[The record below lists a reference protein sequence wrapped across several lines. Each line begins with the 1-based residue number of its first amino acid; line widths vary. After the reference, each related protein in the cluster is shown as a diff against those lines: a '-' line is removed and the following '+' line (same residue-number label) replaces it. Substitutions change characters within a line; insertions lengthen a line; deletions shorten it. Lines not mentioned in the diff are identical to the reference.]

1 MEYTFARRINLNKK
15 MRNNIIVASLLVT
28 SVLFAQEKE
37 FSKNQKDSIE
47 SLNAVI
53 ITTDAIIGS
62 KFNAKNKAG
71 STYFISPKELK
82 TFNYDDVSRI
92 LRTVPGLTIQEEDGF
107 GLRPNIGM
115 RGTSPNRSEKITLM
129 EDGVLIA
136 PAPYSAPAAYYFP
149 TVSRMQSF
157 EILKGGSQIQYGPYT
172 TGGAI
177 NMVSTQIPRRFSGRV
192 TASIGSFNTKKTY
205 VNIGDQ
211 HKNYGYVLEYNNRNS
226 DGFKTIDNS
235 SKKTG
240 FKGNDYVAKFRIN
253 SDADAKVYQSLT
265 AKIQYS
271 EDFAN
276 ETYLGLTDADYR
288 KSPYRRYVGSSED
301 YIDAEHRQIMLTH
314 LIKPTKNFS
323 IVTKAYKNQF
333 SRNWYKLDALKLGSS
348 KVSINNILTD
358 PTAYNAEY
366 RAISGADNTI
376 DNALLVKANNR
387 KYEAKGIQSVGNYS
401 FETGKVKHDIDFGIR
416 YHEDYEDRFQ
426 WIDGYAIQNGVMNR
440 TSNGTPGTDAN
451 SIIKAEAIAAHIL
464 YNLTFDKFT
473 FTPGIRYEDIKLN
486 SLNYGTNDITRAGT
500 TLARANNKTNVWIPG
515 LGILYKISDGYNI
528 FTSVH
533 KGFSPPGIKAGEDAE
548 NSLNTELG
556 FRFDKGALHGEVI
569 GYYNNFS
576 NLQGSDSMSGGGA
589 GTGDLFNAGAATVKG
604 IELLATYDVIDNR
617 AKRFKLPVTLS
628 YTFTDTKLKN
638 NFKSSIWGTVESGDE
653 IPYIAKNQLA
663 ITAALETTK
672 FNFSVSG
679 KYVDAF
685 RTLAGTGTIPAQNKV
700 PSNFIIDLSARY
712 HVSEYISLMGN
723 VINVLDKEYAVSR
736 VPAGLRPGHPFG
748 INFGIMAEF

>member
-1 MEYTFARRINLNKK
+1 
-15 MRNNIIVASLLVT
+15 MRNIIIVASLLVT
-28 SVLFAQEKE
+28 TVLFAQEKE
-37 FSKNQKDSIE
+37 ISKKKKDSIE
-47 SLNAVI
+47 SLNEVI
-53 ITTDAIIGS
+53 ISTDAIIGS

-129 EDGVLIA
+129 EDGILIA

-177 NMVSTQIPRRFSGRV
+177 NMVSTQIPNSFSGRFI
-192 TASIGSFNTKKTY
+192 ASIGSFNTKRAY

-211 HKNYGYVLEYNNRNS
+211 QENYGYVIEYNNRNS

-235 SKKTG
+235 TKNTG
-240 FKGNDYVAKFRIN
+240 FQSNDYVAKFRIN
-253 SDADAKVYQSLT
+253 TDADAKVYQSLT
-265 AKIQYS
+265 AKVQFS
-271 EDFAN
+271 EDLSN
-276 ETYLGLTDADYR
+276 ETYLGLTDADYA
-288 KSPYRRYVGSSED
+288 KNPYRRYAASNED
-301 YIDAEHRQIMLTH
+301 YIDSEHRQIMLTH
-314 LIKPTKNFS
+314 FIRPTKNFS
-323 IVTKAYKNQF
+323 ITTKAYKNNF
-333 SRNWYKLDALKLGSS
+333 ARNWYKLDALKLGSS

-358 PTAYNAEY
+358 PITYNAEY
-366 RAISGADNTI
+366 QAITGATNTI

-387 KYEAKGIQSVGNYS
+387 KYEAKGIQSVGNYT
-401 FETGKVKHDIDFGIR
+401 FTTGKANHDIDFGLR

-426 WIDGYAIQNGVMNR
+426 WVDGYAIQNGVMNR

-451 SIIKAEAIAAHIL
+451 RITKAEAIAAHIL
-464 YNLTFDKFT
+464 YNLNIDKFT

-486 SLNYGTNDITRAGT
+486 SLNYGSNDVNRTGT
-500 TLARANNKTNVWIPG
+500 TLAKANNKINVWIPG
-515 LGILYKISDGYNI
+515 MGILYKINDSYNV
-528 FTSVH
+528 FTSIH
-533 KGFSPPGIKAGEDAE
+533 KGFSPPGVQAGEDAE
-548 NSLNTELG
+548 NSVNTELG
-556 FRFDKGALHGEVI
+556 FRFNKKAFRGEVI

-576 NLQGSDSMSGGGA
+576 NLQGADSMSGGGT
-589 GTGDLFNAGAATVKG
+589 GTGDLFNAGAAIVKG
-604 IELLATYDVIDNR
+604 LEVLATYDVINNIE
-617 AKRFKLPVTLS
+617 KGFKLPVTVS
-628 YTFTDTKLKN
+628 YTLTDTELKN
-638 NFKSSIWGTVESGDE
+638 NFNSTIWGNVESGDE

-663 ITAALETTK
+663 ITTAFETEK
-672 FNFSVSG
+672 FNFAISG

-685 RTLAGTGTIPAQNKV
+685 RTVAGTGTIPNNNKV
-700 PSNFIIDLSARY
+700 RSNFIVDFSARY
-712 HVSEYISLMGN
+712 HVTDHISLMGN
-723 VINVLDKEYAVSR
+723 IINLLDNDYAVSR

-748 INFGIMAEF
+748 MNLGIMAQF

>member
-1 MEYTFARRINLNKK
+1 MK
-15 MRNNIIVASLLVT
+15 NNIIVASLLVT
-28 SVLFAQEKE
+28 TAFFAQEKQL
-37 FSKNQKDSIE
+37 SRTQKDSIE
-47 SLNAVI
+47 SLNEVI

-177 NMVSTQIPRRFSGRV
+177 NMVSTQIPKYFSGRV
-192 TASIGSFNTKKTY
+192 IASIGSFNTKRTY
-205 VNIGDQ
+205 MNIGDQ
-211 HKNYGYVLEYNNRNS
+211 HENYGYVLEYNNRNS

-235 SKKTG
+235 SKNTG
-240 FKGNDYVAKFRIN
+240 FQANDYVAKFRIN
-253 SDADAKVYQSLT
+253 TDSDAKVYQSLT
-265 AKIQYS
+265 AKLQYS
-271 EDFAN
+271 EDLAN
-276 ETYLGLTDADYR
+276 ETYLGLTDEDYN
-288 KSPYRRYVGSSED
+288 KNPYRRYIGSNED
-301 YIDAEHRQIMLTH
+301 FIDTEHRQVMLTH
-314 LIKPTKNFS
+314 FIRPTTNFS
-323 IVTKAYKNQF
+323 ITTKAYKNEF
-333 SRNWYKLDALKLGSS
+333 ARNWYKLDALKLGSS

-358 PTAYNAEY
+358 PTTFNAEY
-366 RAISGADNTI
+366 RAIIGADNTA

-387 KYEAKGIQSVGNYS
+387 KYEAKGIQTVGNYT
-401 FETGKVKHDIDFGIR
+401 FETGKAKHDIDFGLR

-426 WIDGYAIQNGVMNR
+426 WVDGYAIQNGVMNR

-451 SIIKAEAIAAHIL
+451 RITKAEAIAAHIL
-464 YNLTFDKFT
+464 YNLTVDQFT
-473 FTPGIRYEDIKLN
+473 FTPGIRYEDIKIN
-486 SLNYGTNDITRAGT
+486 SLNYGSNDVTRIGT
-500 TLARANNKTNVWIPG
+500 SLAKAENKINVWIPG
-515 LGILYKISDGYNI
+515 MGILYKINDDYNI
-528 FTSVH
+528 FTSIH
-533 KGFSPPGIKAGEDAE
+533 KGFSPPGVSVGEDAE

-556 FRFDKGALHGEVI
+556 FRFNKNALQGEII

-576 NLQGSDSMSGGGA
+576 NLQGSDSMSGGGT
-589 GTGDLFNAGAATVKG
+589 GTGDLFNAGAAIVKG
-604 IELLATYDVIDNR
+604 IEFLATYDVIDNR
-617 AKRFKLPVTLS
+617 EKRFKLPVTVS
-628 YTFTDTKLKN
+628 YTLTDTKLKN
-638 NFKSSIWGTVESGDE
+638 SFNSTIWGNVESGDE
-653 IPYIAKNQLA
+653 IPYIAKNQIA
-663 ITAALETTK
+663 ITTAFETEK
-672 FNFSVSG
+672 FNFALSG

-685 RTLAGTGTIPAQNKV
+685 RTVAGTGTIPLNNKV
-700 PSNFIIDLSARY
+700 ASNFIVDFSARY
-712 HVSEYISLMGN
+712 HITNNVSLMGN
-723 VINVLDKEYAVSR
+723 IINLLDNKYAVSR

-748 INFGIMAEF
+748 MNIGIMAQF